1 MIFGC
6 VYEGNFSKNTRKGQG
21 KMTYSTGEVYEGEWI
36 DDVQSTF
43 FPPPPLSSFLNVQ
56 GLKISIVRWYGHDD
70 LPHW

>member
-43 FPPPPLSSFLNVQ
+43 SSPPPPPQKTIESSQCEHYRV
-56 GLKISIVRWYGHDD
+56 K
-70 LPHW
+70 